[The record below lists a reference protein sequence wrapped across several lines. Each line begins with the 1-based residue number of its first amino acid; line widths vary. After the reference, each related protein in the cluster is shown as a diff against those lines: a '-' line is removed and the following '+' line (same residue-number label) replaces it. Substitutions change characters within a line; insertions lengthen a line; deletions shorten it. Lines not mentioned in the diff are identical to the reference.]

1 MKFKTELHCHSTV
14 SRCGKVEPEALVEMY
29 VNAGYH
35 TLVLT
40 DHINEQTF
48 SPANTRYT
56 GGEDWQEKIDF
67 FLTGYERA
75 KAAAKGRLH
84 VLWAVEVCRAG
95 TRSDFLV
102 YGLDEQFLRANPD
115 ICEGKDDEFFPRLRK
130 SEAMIFQAHPFRNN
144 ITITKPDLLD
154 GVEVYNAHPRQ
165 ASRND
170 FAELWAE
177 RFHLRGISG
186 SDLHYA
192 EYAPGGGILTDAP
205 ITTIEELLA
214 VLRAGHY
221 ELVREG
227 APGED
232 K

>member
-14 SRCGKVEPEALVEMY
+14 SRCGQVEPEAIVDKY
-29 VNAGYH
+29 VKAGYT

-48 SPANTRYT
+48 TEKNPHYT
-56 GGEDWQEKIDF
+56 GGEDWQERIDF
-67 FLTGYERA
+67 FLSGYERA
-75 KAAAKGRLH
+75 KAAAGERLH
-84 VLWAVEVCRAG
+84 VLWAAEVCRAG

-102 YGLDEQFLRANPD
+102 YGLDEQFLRATPD
-115 ICEGKDDEFFPRLRK
+115 ICEGKDEVFFSRLR
-130 SEAMIFQAHPFRNN
+130 EAGALVYQAHPFRNS
-144 ITITKPDLLD
+144 ITVTPPELLD
-154 GVEVYNAHPRQ
+154 GVEVYNAHPKQ
-165 ASRND
+165 LSRND

-192 EYAPGGGILTDAP
+192 EHAPGGGILTDAP
-205 ITTIEELLA
+205 ITTAKELLD
-214 VLRAGHY
+214 VLRTGSY
-221 ELVREG
+221 ELIREG
-227 APGED
+227 TPGED